1 MLFLLVL
8 CIFGLFCLLFPCLS
22 ESSCVFCILTSSI
35 FVFLPSREFLSRV
48 IQTITLSPTCRSVWL
63 LARCTSYQD
72 IPFVLRVPILG
83 RPNSPISLTLR
94 QQLSLSFSLLHTL
107 IFH

>member
-1 MLFLLVL
+1 MHGGLEAHYHHISILLMGL
-8 CIFGLFCLLFPCLS
+8 CGWIQ
-22 ESSCVFCILTSSI
+22 
-35 FVFLPSREFLSRV
+35 REFLSRV